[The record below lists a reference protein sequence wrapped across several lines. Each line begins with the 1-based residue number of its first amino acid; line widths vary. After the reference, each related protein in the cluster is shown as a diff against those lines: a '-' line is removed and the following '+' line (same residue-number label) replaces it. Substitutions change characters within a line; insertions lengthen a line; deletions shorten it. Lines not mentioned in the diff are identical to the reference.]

1 MPDDMIQIPIE
12 QEELDEIFQVLS
24 QIGEVVENEQIKQK
38 KMPFII
44 CPNCG
49 EKIPFIG

>member
-12 QEELDEIFQVLS
+12 QEELDEIYQVLS
-24 QIGEVVENEQIKQK
+24 QIGEVLENEQIEEKE
-38 KMPFII
+38 MPFII

-49 EKIPFIG
+49 EKIAFIG

>member
-12 QEELDEIFQVLS
+12 QEELDAIYKVLS
-24 QIGEVVENEQIKQK
+24 QVGEVVENEQTEQK
-38 KMPFII
+38 ETPFII

-49 EKIPFIG
+49 AKIPFIG